1 MLAAPSYTKT
11 VSLPSLPQWI
21 DTGAAV
27 RDKRVR
33 SLLFHTR
40 TLPAQSLASPF
51 LRPMEALKSIGDA
64 LTKEIEKRR
73 YLVERSGA
81 IQAASE

>member
-1 MLAAPSYTKT
+1 
-11 VSLPSLPQWI
+11 
-21 DTGAAV
+21 
-27 RDKRVR
+27 
-33 SLLFHTR
+33 
-40 TLPAQSLASPF
+40 
-51 LRPMEALKSIGDA
+51 MEALKSIGDA